1 MNPHDLVNSVKDSR
15 VGQTAQSAH
24 DAADKVYQALVRP
37 DRCVEPETEKK
48 PWLAAFWSVVFAGA
62 GQFYNRQLGKALW
75 LMVLTYGVGG
85 FLLLGWVLLHWLGAQ
100 TDPESWVHATVQFF
114 VRLGWAIPIVSGG
127 LWLFAIIDAWRMAA
141 ALRRGD
147 LVVRYSF
154 MKQTA
159 CLAAGFIPVAGA
171 LAPEETCAPDEVHKK
186 IGSVV
191 KDHAVQKMVMWQLKR
206 VLKVGFLVLGML
218 PLLLGAAFDWPFLV
232 LFGALV
238 ILAGLIF
245 LMS

>member
-15 VGQTAQSAH
+15 VGQSAQSAH
-24 DAADKVYQALVRP
+24 DAVDRIYQALVRP
-37 DRCVEPETEKK
+37 DRPVEPEIDKK
-48 PWLAAFWSVVFAGA
+48 PWLAAFWSVLLTGA

-75 LMVLTYGVGG
+75 LLLLTYGVGG
-85 FLLLGWVLLHWLGAQ
+85 VLLLSWLLLQWAGGWADPEGWVH
-100 TDPESWVHATVQFF
+100 PVVQFF
-114 VRLGWAIPIVSGG
+114 VRLGWAVPVVSGG
-127 LWLFAIIDAWRMAA
+127 LWLFGIVDAWRTAA

-171 LAPEETCAPDEVHKK
+171 LAPQETCAPDEVQKK
-186 IGSVV
+186 VGSVV
-191 KDHAVQKMVMWQLKR
+191 RDHAIEKLAYWMMKR
-206 VLKVGFLVLGML
+206 TLKVGFLVLGLL
-218 PLLLGAAFDWPFLV
+218 PLLVGAAFDWPV
-232 LFGALV
+232 LIVFGALA

-245 LMS
+245 IMS